1 MSALYRDINT
11 QLRGLLSGETDW
23 ICNMSNTSALLNQY
37 IPEINWVGFY
47 LRQGDE
53 LVLGPFQGRP
63 ACTRITIGKGVCG
76 TAAAEQK
83 SQLVADVNQFPGH
96 IACDAVSQSEVVIP
110 MMRNGELIGVLDVD
124 SPIKNR
130 FSKDDVAGLED
141 VVANLLDRHDGA

>member
-63 ACTRITIGKGVCG
+63 ACTRIAIGKGVCG

-96 IACDAVSQSEVVIP
+96 IACDAVSESEVVIP